1 MIYDD
6 LLFKR
11 TASPSPRI
19 WRGAAADERSQK
31 GYANAAGYHFRTTT
45 IVAIFVKAGRID
57 AV

>member
-11 TASPSPRI
+11 TANPSARV

-31 GYANAAGYHFRTTT
+31 AYTNAASHHFRTTT